1 MRIFKSTAKSVKSQ
15 LSGIIS
21 SPGAWGPRVITGR
34 DADVIVS
41 RIDSHFVLSIIKKP
55 ISLEKRASA
64 ISMHFT
70 VYMNLLWNI
79 ITNGQGEN
87 LNVEHNK
94 RSNEEGE
101 GAAGNP
107 KEYPQG
113 V

>member
-1 MRIFKSTAKSVKSQ
+1 MRIFKSTAKSVKNQ
-15 LSGIIS
+15 LNGIIS
-21 SPGAWGPRVITGR
+21 SPVAWGPRVVTGKGA
-34 DADVIVS
+34 DAIVS
-41 RIDSHFVLSIIKKP
+41 RIESNYVVSIMLKP
-55 ISLEKRASA
+55 ISLERRASA
-64 ISMHFT
+64 ISTHFT

-94 RSNEEGE
+94 RTNEEGE

-107 KEYPQG
+107 EEYPQG